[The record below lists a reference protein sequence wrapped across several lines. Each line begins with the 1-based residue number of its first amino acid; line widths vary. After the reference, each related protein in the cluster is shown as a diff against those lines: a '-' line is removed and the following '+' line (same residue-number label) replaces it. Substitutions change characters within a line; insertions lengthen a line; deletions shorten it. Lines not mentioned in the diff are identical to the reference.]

1 MNLSIDPCSL
11 DTAIGELETSSKPK
25 FNKLLSLA
33 FSDSG
38 EYTGEA
44 GLRMLGEQHF
54 QVVNGKVGSARH
66 TLLQLRQL
74 IRWLAD
80 GTKEMRG
87 AFVGQDDASAAILCG
102 LKSIQAVDFTFPARP
117 DGAFCPFDFSEPMPG
132 DGDDPAA
139 VLAMLDAGD
148 DSDIYALAEY
158 WHNLSSSLNETVTAL
173 VRARAQLEEN
183 TGESIDAAA
192 GCFSQ
197 VMATTQIFADNT
209 TAMHASVSQL
219 PHIRQAA
226 RAQIAAIEAE
236 HTAAV
241 AAATNPA
248 GVRAAG
254 DAARAATREF
264 MTGPYQAMLTAAVP
278 PLRNLTERPSV
289 GQGGGHLT
297 AHSPSPINSP
307 SSVSTTVTPAMA
319 ATGVAGGVPTTN
331 NASLNPTHPAMIN
344 ADNVATTANHPAP
357 AVPVTPAART
367 SPNQASNPGSG
378 PRSTAPTAINRDNA
392 RVTPGGVSGTSNPRS
407 PGNAPSPGYTP
418 RTTQTPGRNLRSNT
432 PKNGLGGTNRT
443 PINSGYAPHGNGNYP
458 RNGANGPG
466 QVTKPGEIP
475 RNRSVIIHPGP
486 DTPMPRAGDNPHY
499 PGSTPGENKN
509 TAPHYGR
516 GAAVPS
522 STGGDGSR
530 PAMGRM
536 GIAPMGGYGN
546 SSKSQKQEPEG
557 KYKPITSE
565 FEAEYNL
572 RQLRGDIGLTTPH
585 VIGAQL
591 REPK

>member
-1 MNLSIDPCSL
+1 MELSVDPCSL
-11 DTAIGELETSSKPK
+11 DRVISILNDGVFLRGKS
-25 FNKLLSLA
+25 FLSLYRGLESS
-33 FSDSG
+33 FTEEPGLRNLSEQHTKVISG
-38 EYTGEA
+38 EI
-44 GLRMLGEQHF
+44 
-54 QVVNGKVGSARH
+54 GSAVQ
-66 TLLQLRQL
+66 TLRELRRL
-74 IRWLAD
+74 IHWLAE

-102 LKSIQAVDFTFPARP
+102 LKSIQGTEFTFPTRP
-117 DGAFCPFDFSEPMPG
+117 DGAFSPFDFSEPIPG
-132 DGDDPAA
+132 DGDDPSA

-148 DSDIYALAEY
+148 DSEIYALAEY
-158 WHNLSSSLNETVTAL
+158 WHNLSSSLNDTVDAL
-173 VRARAQLEEN
+173 VRARTQLEEN
-183 TGESIDAAA
+183 TGEAIDAAA
-192 GCFSQ
+192 GCCSQ
-197 VMATTQIFADNT
+197 VMATAQTFADNA

-236 HTAAV
+236 HAAAV

-248 GVRAAG
+248 GVQAAG
-254 DAARAATREF
+254 EAARAATREF

-278 PLRNLTERPSV
+278 PLRNLTERPNV

-297 AHSPSPINSP
+297 AQSPSPINSP

-319 ATGVAGGVPTTN
+319 TTGAVGGAPVMN
-331 NASLNPTHPAMIN
+331 NAPLNLTHPATIS
-344 ADNVATTANHPAP
+344 ADNVGTTTNHPAP
-357 AVPVTPAART
+357 AVPITPAAQT
-367 SPNQASNPGSG
+367 SPNRASNVGSG
-378 PRSTAPTAINRDNA
+378 PRGGAPTPINGNNA
-392 RVTPGGVSGTSNPRS
+392 PVTPGGVSGNSFPRS
-407 PGNAPSPGYTP
+407 PGNTSSPGYTP

-432 PKNGLGGTNRT
+432 PNNGLGGANRT
-443 PINSGYAPHGNGNYP
+443 PINSGHAPHGNGNYP
-458 RNGANGPG
+458 RNGVHGPG
-466 QVTKPGEIP
+466 QLNKLDEIP
-475 RNRSVIIHPGP
+475 RSRSVIIHPGP
-486 DTPMPRAGDNPHY
+486 DTPKPRTGDNPHY
-499 PGSTPGENKN
+499 PGSTPGDNKN
-509 TAPHYGR
+509 MAPHYGR
-516 GAAVPS
+516 GAATPS
-522 STGGDGSR
+522 PTGGDGSR
-530 PAMGRM
+530 TAMGRM